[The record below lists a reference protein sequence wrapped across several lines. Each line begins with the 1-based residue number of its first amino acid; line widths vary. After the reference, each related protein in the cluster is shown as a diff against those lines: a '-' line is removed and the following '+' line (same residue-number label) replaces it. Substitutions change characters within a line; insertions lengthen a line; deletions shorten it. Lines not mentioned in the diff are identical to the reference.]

1 MRKKI
6 AIGVLVAAVLI
17 LLGSVYALLFG
28 NTGFFNAE
36 HRRISVESS
45 GDKDGG
51 AGKENQEEIA
61 GEAGQS
67 LSGDSEQEEQEAQKG
82 ALQED
87 AQNSEEKS
95 GIRLTFSMGSDGY
108 AEKVLPQEVLAA
120 VEAINA
126 GKSLAEATGMTE
138 LEGYFALTTT
148 HMFIAK
154 DEETG
159 EEATGSGRLTVYVPN
174 LLDGLTDVSALFY
187 DCAGGQWRVIPAERV
202 DAANKRISVTLNG
215 SGVMTTIYRLE

>member
-17 LLGSVYALLFG
+17 LLGSVYALFLE
-28 NTGFFNAE
+28 NTGFLNAE
-36 HRRISVESS
+36 RRRVSAESS
-45 GDKDGG
+45 GGKDGG
-51 AGKENQEEIA
+51 AGKENQEETA
-61 GEAGQS
+61 GEVGQ
-67 LSGDSEQEEQEAQKG
+67 LPSGDSEQEAQKG
-82 ALQED
+82 ASQED
-87 AQNSEEKS
+87 EQNSEEKS
-95 GIRLTFSMGSDGY
+95 GIRLTFSMESDEY

-187 DCAGGQWRVIPAERV
+187 DCAGGQWRVIPAEKV

>member
-6 AIGVLVAAVLI
+6 AICVLAAAVII
-17 LLGSVYALLFG
+17 LLGSMYALFLE
-28 NTGFFNAE
+28 NTGFLNAE
-36 HRRISVESS
+36 RRRVSAESS

-51 AGKENQEEIA
+51 AGKENQEETA
-61 GEAGQS
+61 GEAGQ
-67 LSGDSEQEEQEAQKG
+67 LPSGDAEQEEQEAQKG
-82 ALQED
+82 ASQED
-87 AQNSEEKS
+87 EQKLEEES
-95 GIRLTFSMGSDGY
+95 GIRLTFSMGSDEY

-174 LLDGLTDVSALFY
+174 LLDGLKDVSALFY

-202 DAANKRISVTLNG
+202 DAANKRISVTLDG
-215 SGVMTTIYRLE
+215 AGVMTTIYRAE